1 MTIDMNDDNMTSIA
15 QLREF
20 LKLSKRA
27 AFTSSDM
34 SGAYHWIDQTLGKF
48 RYWSLKK
55 GDRGIIKRYLVSMT
69 GYSEPHIDHLIARK
83 KEFGCIR
90 KKERTQA
97 RFERFYT
104 TLDIELLAEVD
115 NAEGRR
121 NGKAT
126 RKTFRDMFLVYGDIR
141 FERLSHISVSHIYN
155 LRGSRQYESKSLTY
169 TKTNPVSIDIGIRK
183 KPQPDGKPGYIRVDS
198 VHQGDLDK
206 EKGVYHIN
214 LVDEVTQTE
223 VVTTVEGISEYFL
236 LPSLERAIESFSFKI
251 INFHSDNGSEY
262 INKNVARLLQKL
274 VIDQTKSRPRH
285 SNDNPLAEGKNNF
298 VIRKNYGYAHIP
310 KQYAREMDEFNQAH
324 LNPYIFLHRQCA
336 FPSEAVDELGKVKKV
351 YKDYMTPC
359 EKLLSIENVEQYLK
373 DGVTRESLKTQMMEQ
388 THLAAA
394 KEMQEQKKKLFAN
407 FRQKS

>member
-1 MTIDMNDDNMTSIA
+1 MTSIA

-20 LKLSKRA
+20 SKLSKRA
-27 AFTSSDM
+27 VFTSNDTNE
-34 SGAYHWIDQTLGKF
+34 AYQWIEQALGKF
-48 RYWSLKK
+48 HYQSLKK
-55 GDRGIIKRYLVSMT
+55 GDKGVIKKYLVSMT

-97 RFERFYT
+97 KFERFYSAT
-104 TLDIELLAEVD
+104 DIELLVEVD

-126 RKTFRDMFLVYGDIR
+126 RKTFRDMLLVYGDIR

-155 LRGSRQYESKSLTY
+155 LRGTRQYESKSLTY
-169 TKTNPVSIDIGIRK
+169 TKTNPTSVDIGVRK
-183 KPQPDGKPGYIRVDS
+183 KPQPDGKPGYVRVDS

-206 EKGVYHIN
+206 QKGVYHIN
-214 LVDEVTQTE
+214 LVDEVTQAE

-236 LPSLERAIESFSFKI
+236 LPALERAIESFPFKI
-251 INFHSDNGSEY
+251 INFHSDNGREY
-262 INKNVARLLQKL
+262 INKNVAHLLQKL

-310 KQYAREMDEFNQAH
+310 KQYAKEMDEFNRKY
-324 LNPYIFLHRQCA
+324 LNPYIFLHRQCV
-336 FPSEAVDELGKVKKV
+336 FPDEKIDERGKIKKV

-359 EKLLSIENVEQYLK
+359 EKLLLIENVEQYLK
-373 DGVTRESLKTQMMEQ
+373 EGVTRESLKAQMMEQ

-407 FRQKS
+407 FRQRS